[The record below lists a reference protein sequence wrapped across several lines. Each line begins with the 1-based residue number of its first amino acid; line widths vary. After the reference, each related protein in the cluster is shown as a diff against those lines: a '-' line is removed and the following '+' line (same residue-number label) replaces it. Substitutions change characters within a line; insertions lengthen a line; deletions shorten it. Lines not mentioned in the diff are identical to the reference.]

1 MAQITID
8 DIEYNTEDFTDKETA
23 LFKEIQYNAA
33 VQKQLTYQLQCVT
46 AVSNNATGQLK
57 DSLTTSISAPDDA
70 AS

>member
-23 LFKEIQYNAA
+23 LFKEIQYNAV
-33 VQKQLTYQLQCVT
+33 VQQHLTYQLQCVT

-57 DSLTTSISAPDDA
+57 ASLTTSSSAPDDA